1 MNIINFS
8 PLDYGNMMRR
18 YNSDWDNT
26 LSGMNA
32 MGESIKEANDRQ
44 RKWDSVIAL
53 ERQGQEAVEAQRKY
67 NESLERQRELQGYID
82 TNNEAN
88 RRNGMLIDEWNR
100 LYDKGMNNGVVD
112 ARGRKGFYDP
122 TGNNY
127 TVVNDDGSS
136 ETYGIEGIRNGLW
149 EKDGLIYSNVGRT
162 DDEQRRMDEINGLI
176 GNSSPVDNSGL
187 EWKLARERQ
196 NGLNYKKAGQNA
208 AMYQDPR
215 YLAALETAKANND
228 PSAIYNYMNQWKSEE
243 PGRMRMETMSRM
255 RNGYNFDAGR
265 YGDMASYL
273 YNIMRNTDSPEEFY
287 SAMTMLNGIV
297 AQRDQYDLSM
307 REREDEQK
315 REDRY
320 AEAMHDFNSRDWT
333 DARFA
338 REIKNLD
345 IDYIKNNPRQRALF
359 RRTYLGTPDKGPW
372 NDNDEERLQEIF
384 ASESDLK
391 REEDRLK
398 GLMGS
403 SMFYRM
409 LDDAEYKRLRD
420 IVIGQNRSKS
430 FVSKPRSKWES

>member
-1 MNIINFS
+1 MNVINFS

-88 RRNGMLIDEWNR
+88 RRNGMLRDEWNR

-208 AMYQDPR
+208 AMYHDPR

-228 PSAIYNYMNQWKSEE
+228 PSAIYNYMNQWNGEE
-243 PGRMRMETMSRM
+243 PYRLQQESLHGLDDIDFGDVSGYGPMAMIAKQAFERSRTYEGKM
-255 RNGYNFDAGR
+255 NALN
-265 YGDMASYL
+265 
-273 YNIMRNTDSPEEFY
+273 
-287 SAMTMLNGIV
+287 MLNGIV
-297 AQRDQYDLSM
+297 SQQEQYRQGRLERASE
-307 REREDEQK
+307 RERADSIAK
-315 REDRY
+315 AVD
-320 AEAMHDFNSRDWT
+320 DFNNKDWSK
-333 DARFA
+333 A
-338 REIKNLD
+338 
-345 IDYIKNNPRQRALF
+345 YIYQRAVQDLALVQQNPKLMGRF
-359 RRTYLGTPDKGPW
+359 LKNYGLRDRSQIDDFMSNLKKEYDKY
-372 NDNDEERLQEIF
+372 NDERSALMS
-384 ASESDLK
+384 AWGPSEVLGQIRQNNNDK
-391 REEDRLK
+391 AMEDYYKAMRYGQSSGGNT
-398 GLMGS
+398 GL
-403 SMFYRM
+403 
-409 LDDAEYKRLRD
+409 LRQYP
-420 IVIGQNRSKS
+420 IR
-430 FVSKPRSKWES
+430 